1 VRDEQKNKAYVS
13 EKTTNVVCE
22 AMLFDDQEK
31 RSATVCKVEQCLDLR
46 TDFTFSTFCLQ
57 IFKLLRFAFKILIL
71 NCIFLQFAS
80 LPLIGLFNTDTLIIG
95 SVVGD
100 A

>member
-1 VRDEQKNKAYVS
+1 M
-13 EKTTNVVCE
+13 NVVCE

-31 RSATVCKVEQCLDLR
+31 RSATLCKVEQCLALR
-46 TDFTFSTFCLQ
+46 TDFTLSTFRLQ
-57 IFKLLRFAFKILIL
+57 IFRLSRFAFKILEL
-71 NCIFLQFAS
+71 KCIFLRFAS
-80 LPLIGLFNTDTLIIG
+80 LTLIGLFSTDALIIG